1 MSALSS
7 MGEAHLKKQSV
18 CEILTKLFVSLKAPL
33 KPLLLEYDNFVQMS
47 AMSSMGGAHL
57 KKQIV
62 CEILT
67 KLFVGLKAPLKPL

>member
-1 MSALSS
+1 MSAMSS
-7 MGEAHLKKQSV
+7 MGGTHLKKQSV
-18 CEILTKLFVSLKAPL
+18 CEILTKLFVCLKTPL

-57 KKQIV
+57 KKQSV